1 MQRLPKSPNL
11 TPVSLFNPSL
21 ESFEFTYDKKV
32 YVLPAYG
39 IETFPKYLADKMAR
53 SLADTIIG
61 KRGVMKNHQ
70 LDKEE
75 LLKEI
80 YVK

>member
-1 MQRLPKSPNL
+1 MNRLPTKPDE
-11 TPVSLFNPSL
+11 TPTNLFNPSL
-21 ESFEFTYDKKV
+21 ESFTFIYDKKE
-32 YVLPAYG
+32 YILPAYG
-39 IETFPKYLADKMAR
+39 IENYPKYLADRLAS

-61 KRGVMKNHQ
+61 KRGVIKNHS

-80 YVK
+80 YVG

>member
-1 MQRLPKSPNL
+1 MQRLRL
-11 TPVSLFNPSL
+11 TPDTTPVNLFNPSL
-21 ESFEFTYDKKV
+21 ESFTFIYDKKE
-32 YVLPAYG
+32 YILPAYG
-39 IETFPKYLADKMAR
+39 IESYPKYLADRLAE

-61 KRGVMKNHQ
+61 KRGVIKNHS

-80 YVK
+80 FV

>member
-1 MQRLPKSPNL
+1 MQRLRYAPEI
-11 TPVSLFNPSL
+11 TPTNLFNPSL
-21 ESFEFTYDKKV
+21 ESFTLSHDKKE
-32 YVLPAYG
+32 YVLPPYG
-39 IETFPKYLADKMAR
+39 IEPFPRYIADLMA
-53 SLADTIIG
+53 SQLADTIIG
-61 KRGVMKNHQ
+61 KRGIIKNYQ

>member
-1 MQRLPKSPNL
+1 MQRLPTQPNQ

-21 ESFEFTYDKKV
+21 EAFEFTYDNKV
-32 YVLPAYG
+32 YIFPAYG
-39 IETFPKYLADKMAR
+39 IETYPKWLADRMAN

-61 KRGVMKNHQ
+61 KRGVIKNHS